1 MCWSTINFFD
11 QAVKRKQ
18 EANEK
23 LVGIPKNNDYATEK
37 LLDYCYDQNYFKLIG
52 TDLSSQTNTSIRQ
65 QIIFTGKLEEGD
77 GATVF
82 FCGWKAAKSF
92 PKIFYIFI
100 NCSNIM

>member
-65 QIIFTGKLEEGD
+65 QIIFTGKLEEDD

-82 FCGWKAAKSF
+82 FLWLKSC
-92 PKIFYIFI
+92 KKL
-100 NCSNIM
+100 S

>member
-11 QAVKRKQ
+11 QALKRKQ

-52 TDLSSQTNTSIRQ
+52 THGKIRRRWWCNN
-65 QIIFTGKLEEGD
+65 
-77 GATVF
+77 VF
-82 FCGWKAAKSF
+82 FVAEKLQKAFLKFSIDSLIVA
-92 PKIFYIFI
+92 I
-100 NCSNIM
+100 